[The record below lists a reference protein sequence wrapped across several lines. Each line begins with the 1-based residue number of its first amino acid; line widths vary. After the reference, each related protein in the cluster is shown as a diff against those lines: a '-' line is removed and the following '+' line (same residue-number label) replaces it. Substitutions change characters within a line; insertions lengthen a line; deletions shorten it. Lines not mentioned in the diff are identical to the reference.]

1 MIRTEVTLLVFVAVL
16 LILALALG
24 DQKILPEHVL
34 GALLGND
41 QTPVEAV
48 TIVRDLRLPRAL
60 MAVLVGAA
68 LATAGALS
76 QAILRN
82 PLAEPGLLG
91 INAGAALAA
100 VIVIIKL
107 DIVSAY
113 ALPFLTFAG
122 ALVMSAAIYALAWRE
137 GTSSLNIILI
147 GVGLSALAGAAAQ
160 FIAVFGE
167 IAALQRAMVWLAG
180 SLQDSRW
187 IKVQT
192 LLIWLVIPFAAVWMA
207 SRELDLIAL
216 GDDVAAGLGQP
227 VEWVRGLMV
236 LACAVISGAA
246 VASAGLVAFV
256 GLAAPHLA
264 RRLVGRRHHRLI
276 PAAALM
282 GGLMVL
288 AADIV
293 ARQAMPPLQLPVGL
307 VTAMLGAPFFGFLL
321 WRRRHD

>member
-1 MIRTEVTLLVFVAVL
+1 MIRTESIL
-16 LILALALG
+16 LIFIAAALVLALAVG
-24 DQKILPEHVL
+24 DQKIMLVHVF
-34 GALLGND
+34 GALAGTD
-41 QTPVEAV
+41 QTPAEAV
-48 TIVRDLRLPRAL
+48 TIIRDFRLPRAL
-60 MAVLVGAA
+60 MAVLVGVA
-68 LATAGALS
+68 LATAGAVA
-76 QAILRN
+76 QAIMRN

-107 DIVSAY
+107 ENVSTY
-113 ALPFLTFAG
+113 TLPFLTFAG
-122 ALVMSAAIYALAWRE
+122 ALAMSAAIYVLAWRE
-137 GTSSLNIILI
+137 GTSSLSIILI
-147 GVGLSALAGAAAQ
+147 GVGLSAMAGAAAQ

-192 LLIWLVIPFAAVWMA
+192 LFVWLIIPFAVVWLA
-207 SRELDLIAL
+207 ARELDLVAL
-216 GDDVAAGLGQP
+216 GDDVAAGRGQP
-227 VEWVRGLMV
+227 VELVRGLMI

-276 PAAALM
+276 PASALI

-288 AADIV
+288 VADIV
-293 ARQAMPPLQLPVGL
+293 ARNVMPPMQLPVGL

-321 WRRRHD
+321 WKRRHE